1 MIDKPERIVSIM
13 SEDVLY
19 KIVSTQDVEGLQKHT
34 LLNIT
39 EEQLKRVKRMFKR
52 DQIDRDQYHKNCDGD
67 MYVYQYHNTQFIVI
81 FLSSGVL
88 VPKLI
93 VLLPTPLY
101 QQGEKF
107 VDLDE

>member
-1 MIDKPERIVSIM
+1 MIDKPERIM

-19 KIVSTQDVEGLQKHT
+19 KIVSAQDVEGLPKHT

-52 DQIDRDQYHKNCDGD
+52 DRIDRDQYHINHDGD
-67 MYVYQYHNTQFIVI
+67 MYVYQYHNIQVIVI
-81 FLSSGVL
+81 FLSSGAL
-88 VPKLI
+88 VPQLI
-93 VLLPTPLY
+93 VLLPIPLY